1 MNKTKKIAFA
11 AVSFVMAGTLV
22 GSMTACGPKGPKGP
36 AIDNTIEIIEYEPG
50 TKVTVALGYDGD
62 TTKISF
68 DTTTLPLKNPDG
80 SAAGTE
86 IKLPDGKTYQKGALK
101 PIWQNYQEAL
111 NIQIVDKWEGKDAKL
126 DLYTQLGLQNY
137 DIIGASDLNS
147 IQTAI
152 DAGSLLDLSKYM
164 NNMPNLRHFLDSNA
178 LAELGTLSDTETG
191 AIYYS
196 PYYAGMNDAER
207 YNLFRKDYVSELL
220 DYANLSQASSKNGG
234 TITFKAQADA
244 KKGLNLGNR
253 TTQET
258 YDGTKASIESYMGKT
273 GSYVVKTTDPSD
285 ILKTV
290 WVKVDYD
297 AALAAAKDASSA
309 LGKAIS
315 DAAGSTYNGTSGN
328 IVELQNFAINAKSG
342 ELKGEHLLN
351 ILREYIKV
359 AYKWADSENA
369 TEWSQFY
376 GSTVKGQTTKL
387 SDLFNATYAAWD
399 VDTYAAIG
407 RVFVTCGNFL
417 GSHQAQTSKDTN
429 EGASTWLYVPRTGF
443 TNRTTRNTAM
453 IGELYGVRGMESM
466 NYLDSSGN
474 FRETRFNVSTWDALT
489 RFSAFHTEG
498 LVPSFNANSAKGET
512 GSFGGASSNSGY
524 DGVPGHFQGL
534 SSNDFVHTQTVGTAD
549 ATKDGRVETTEGYN
563 WTCVVTPVSK
573 WLTNDT
579 STYNANN
586 GALTTNDKPLAERNA
601 SDITVM
607 RFTESALKLKTGGL
621 VIPAAVAQDQNR
633 LGAALALMDYIYS
646 PDGLTLTTFGDR
658 SDTDNLTGSDSAG
671 YTTTNNGWWYG
682 EPVTKLNINGRE
694 TDVSNM
700 SMPELYDLGVV
711 TTYDNGKQYTMTP
724 EYQGY
729 ALVYKN
735 KLYRT
740 GTDGAN
746 TEYPN
751 GYVYNGVMTPYY
763 TRAVRQLVL
772 TNTPVNGYKN
782 DGAAMSNTN
791 VQNLLLGA
799 ESHGILNNSAM
810 VQLCNDMAVKGF
822 DIFGAALGNGAT
834 RTVEQA
840 IGDNPWYTCAPSIT
854 LPKSA
859 SDTINTY
866 ADFTAL
872 FKTGSDL
879 TNYFIL
885 EVAAYGANAGFGD
898 FGAVAKT
905 GDVSSPSAIVT
916 YLKSIAPQ
924 YESLRNAAWQELY
937 TYYVNK

>member
-22 GSMTACGPKGPKGP
+22 GSMAACGQGSGNEK
-36 AIDNTIEIIEYEPG
+36 DVIEILEYAPG
-50 TKVTVALGYDGD
+50 TTVNVALGYDGE
-62 TTKISF
+62 TTKIKF
-68 DTTTLPLKNPDG
+68 DTTTLPLVNPDG
-80 SAAGTE
+80 SAAGTS

-126 DLYTQLGLQNY
+126 DMYTQLGLQNY

-152 DAGSLLDLSKYM
+152 DAGNLLDLSKYM
-164 NNMPNLRHFLDSNA
+164 KNMPNLRHFLNSNA

-220 DYANLSQASSKNGG
+220 DYADLSQAASKNGG
-234 TITFKAQADA
+234 TITFKAQADQ
-244 KKGLNLGNR
+244 KKTLKLGNR
-253 TTQET
+253 KDNET
-258 YDGTKASIESYMGKT
+258 YVGSKASIESYMGQT
-273 GSYVVKTTDPSD
+273 GDYKVKTTDPSD
-285 ILKTV
+285 NLKTV
-290 WVKVDYD
+290 WVKVDYA
-297 AALAAAKDASSA
+297 AALAAAKDATKG

-328 IVELQNFAINAKSG
+328 IVELQNYAINAKNG

-376 GSTVKGQTTKL
+376 GTTVKGEPTKL
-387 SDLFNATYAAWD
+387 SDLFNSAYACWD

-407 RVFVTCGNFL
+407 RVFVTCGNLL
-417 GSHQAQTSKDTN
+417 GQHQAQTSADTN
-429 EGASTWLYVPRTGF
+429 YGGSTWLYVPRTGY

-466 NYLDSSGN
+466 NYIDSSGN
-474 FRETRFNVSTWDALT
+474 LRETRFNVSTWDAIT
-489 RFSAFHTEG
+489 KFSAFHTEG
-498 LVPSFNANSAKGET
+498 LVPSFNTDDANNEVGT
-512 GSFGGASSNSGY
+512 FGGASANSGY
-524 DGVPGHFQGL
+524 DGTGSHFQGL
-534 SSNDFVHTQTVGTAD
+534 STNDFVHTQTVGAD
-549 ATKDGRVETTEGYN
+549 KAIANGIETQDGYN

-573 WLTNDT
+573 WLTTDK
-579 STYNANN
+579 STYNSSN
-586 GALTTNDKPLAERNA
+586 GALTTSDKPLAERSA

-621 VIPAAVAQDQNR
+621 VIPATVANNPDK

-646 PDGLTLTTFGDR
+646 PDGLTVTTFGDR
-658 SDTDNLTGSDSAG
+658 SDTDNLSGNDTAG

-682 EPVTKLNINGRE
+682 EPVTSLNINGTV
-694 TDVSNM
+694 TDISDKTM
-700 SMPELYDLGVV
+700 DDLAALGVV
-711 TTYDNGKQYTMTP
+711 ESHDGGRQYTMTP

-729 ALVYKN
+729 ALCYKN

-740 GTDGAN
+740 GTDGAD

-772 TNTPVNGYKN
+772 TNTPVNGYRN
-782 DGAAMSNTN
+782 EGAAMSNTN

-799 ESHGILNNSAM
+799 ESHGVLNNSAM

-840 IGDNPWYTCAPSIT
+840 IGDNPWYTCAPSVT
-854 LPKSA
+854 LPSSS

-872 FKTGSDL
+872 FKTGSKI

-898 FGAVAKT
+898 FSSVGTK
-905 GDVSSPSAIVT
+905 GDVSSPANIVT

-924 YESLRNAAWQELY
+924 YETLRNAAWQELY
-937 TYYVNK
+937 TYYTSK